1 MKEEM
6 KYEDAVRQLE
16 DIVNSMENGELD
28 IDTLGEQ
35 LKKAKRL
42 LKLCRD
48 KLTKTEEEIR
58 LILQEDNDADGK

>member
-58 LILQEDNDADGK
+58 LILQEDNAADGK

>member
-35 LKKAKRL
+35 LKKAKCL

-58 LILQEDNDADGK
+58 LILQEDNAADGK